1 MAAVL
6 RRGAIA
12 AQVGTALLLADEAG
26 TNAAHRAALKNPEFD
41 ATLVT
46 RAFSGR
52 YARGLANNFTRL
64 LDHVAPLGYPE
75 VHQMTKP
82 IRAAAVQA
90 DDPHGTNLWAGSAH
104 RKTRP
109 GPAADIIASLTPD
122 VCSA

>member
-1 MAAVL
+1 
-6 RRGAIA
+6 
-12 AQVGTALLLADEAG
+12 
-26 TNAAHRAALKNPEFD
+26 
-41 ATLVT
+41 
-46 RAFSGR
+46 
-52 YARGLANNFTRL
+52 
-64 LDHVAPLGYPE
+64 
-75 VHQMTKP
+75 MTKP